1 MSKGRIL
8 IVEDNPVNMELFM
21 DILSAGGY
29 ECIHTVDGEE
39 AIGIANR
46 EQPDLI
52 LLDIQLPGMDGITV
66 GRILR
71 SQENTKNMKIIALT
85 AYAMKGDKEMFLEKG
100 FDGYIS
106 KPIKMK
112 DFLGA
117 VEDFLAGKSQQ
128 E

>member
-21 DILSAGGY
+21 DILSSAEY
-29 ECIHTVDGEE
+29 ECMHTVDGEE
-39 AIGIANR
+39 AINIATR

-71 SQENTKNMKIIALT
+71 SQEATKNMKLIALT

-112 DFLGA
+112 EFLVA